1 MSSTV
6 RQYGFVAA
14 LLKPLN
20 EEEREEANENLWSEK
35 SDLSINYS
43 GELLYVD
50 FNANKSL
57 DERENIYGLSLGS
70 LAPEGLKEFVELAA
84 NSGFDLD
91 LTTIQPYNCIY
102 YNGGD
107 SPLDMLTKE
116 KLLARDTS
124 DL

>member
-1 MSSTV
+1 MSSTM
-6 RQYGFVAA
+6 RQYGFVAV

-20 EEEREEANENLWSEK
+20 EEEREEANENLWNEK
-35 SDLSINYS
+35 SDLSVTYD
-43 GELLYVD
+43 GTLLYVD
-50 FNANKSL
+50 YNSQKSL
-57 DERENIYGLSLGS
+57 DERENIYGLHLGS
-70 LAPEGLKEFVELAA
+70 PAPEGLKEFIELAA
-84 NSGFDLD
+84 ASGFNLD

-116 KLLARDTS
+116 KLLARDTE

>member
-6 RQYGFVAA
+6 RQYGFVAV

-20 EEEREEANENLWSEK
+20 EEEREETNENLWSEK
-35 SDLSINYS
+35 SDLSVSYD
-43 GELLYVD
+43 GTLLYVD
-50 FNANKSL
+50 YNSNKPMR
-57 DERENIYGLSLGS
+57 EREDIHGLHLGS

-84 NSGFDLD
+84 ASGFDLD

-116 KLLARDTS
+116 KLLSRDVS

>member
-6 RQYGFVAA
+6 RQYGFVAV
-14 LLKPLN
+14 LLKPLS
-20 EEEREEANENLWSEK
+20 EEESEEANENLWNEK
-35 SDLSINYS
+35 SELSVTYD
-43 GELLYVD
+43 GTLLYVD
-50 FNANKSL
+50 YNSNKSL
-57 DERENIYGLSLGS
+57 SERENIYGLHLGS
-70 LAPEGLKEFVELAA
+70 LAPQGLKQFIELAA
-84 NSGFDLD
+84 ASGFDLD

-116 KLLARDTS
+116 KLLAKDVS